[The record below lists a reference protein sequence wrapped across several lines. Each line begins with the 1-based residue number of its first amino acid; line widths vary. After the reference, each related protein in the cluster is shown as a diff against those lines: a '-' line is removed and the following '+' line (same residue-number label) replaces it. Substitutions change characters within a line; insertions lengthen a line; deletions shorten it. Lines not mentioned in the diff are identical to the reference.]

1 MKILI
6 LTVKD
11 ATQAKL
17 SVRPGQAIIKIP
29 GHLVPNVQTEVRDKL
44 IKVAELNKDTKE
56 FLKLYYKVG
65 TPYLFLNRKISA
77 SKKETAFVYKY
88 AEL

>member
-17 SVRPGQAIIKIP
+17 ILKPGFATMKIP
-29 GHLVPNVQTEVRDKL
+29 GGLGDTEQIELRNKL
-44 IKVAELNKDTKE
+44 MKIVDGNKDNKQ
-56 FLKLYYKVG
+56 FLKLYYKIG
-65 TPYLFLNRKISA
+65 TPFLFLNKKISA
-77 SKKETAFVYKY
+77 KKKETFVTYEYDK
-88 AEL
+88 L